1 MARYQL
7 GTVGNLAR
15 QLKVMH
21 GKMPKETTKALQRA
35 ARGSVAAVQL
45 RASSGSRP
53 VVDTGQYLRSFTVR
67 DLSDGAILFTA
78 EPYSVVIEVG
88 RRPGSRPPPR
98 GEIRDWLQRKRL
110 IPRPKKKVGKKRTKK
125 PQKAKSPGQQKE
137 KTAKRRVKSLSIHK
151 IKEEDVEGIVRAVVM
166 KIARKGIKGRFPM
179 RKALPDMRKILAK
192 ELDVAVKKSM
202 KPRGR

>member
-7 GTVGNLAR
+7 TPEGFAR

-21 GKMPKETTKALQRA
+21 DRMPEETTKALQRA
-35 ARGSVAAVQL
+35 ARGSVLAVQL
-45 RASSGSRP
+45 RASQGSRP
-53 VVDTGQYLRSFTVR
+53 VVDTGQYLRSFAVK
-67 DLSDGAILFTA
+67 DLSDGAILYTA
-78 EPYSVVIEVG
+78 EPYSVVIEIG

-110 IPRPKKKVGKKRTKK
+110 IPRPKKKAGKKRMKK
-125 PQKAKSPGQQKE
+125 PQKTGSVGQNKE
-137 KTAKRRVKSLSIHK
+137 KTAKRRVKRLAIHK
-151 IKEEDVEGIVRAVVM
+151 IEEENVEGVVRAVVM

-179 RKALPDMRKILAK
+179 RKALPDMRKIVAK
-192 ELDVAVKKSM
+192 ELGVAMKKSM